1 MQRVVEFLQ
10 SLAND
15 SGLDILITNDI
26 ALALIIALVSLVV
39 VLITISLS
47 PAREVE
53 EVEKVVP
60 AIQEEKHEPIV
71 QRKVP
76 ETVELETTSSEPLP
90 TSDSEVTEELETEQ
104 KVEVQDASAPS
115 QEEAKEEIK
124 EEKKEEKVSWASR
137 LKKGLSRSRTEVWGK
152 LGNIFSGGALDEEAL
167 EEVEEI
173 LYGADIGP
181 VTTSELIEALEER
194 VKQEK
199 MNPDEF
205 TTFIK
210 EFLKEKMEPVQKSRD
225 EALFQYSGEKSEMPK
240 VIMIVGVN
248 GAGKTTT
255 IGKLATKLTN
265 QGAKVVVGAC
275 DTFRAAAVDQLQVWC
290 DRAGATMIRA
300 KEGANPSGVGYDALQ
315 EAINEK
321 ADYCILDTAGRLH
334 TAGNLMEELKKSRDV
349 LKKLMPD
356 APHHVL
362 LVIDAITGQNAIR
375 QAEEF
380 NKTLDLT
387 GLIFTKCDGSSK
399 AGSAVAIVQKLN
411 VPIAYIGVGENVEDL
426 DVFDLGQYLDAL
438 VDA

>member
-26 ALALIIALVSLVV
+26 ALAFIIALVSLVV

-47 PAREVE
+47 PARDVE

-60 AIQEEKHEPIV
+60 TIQEEKHEPIV

-76 ETVELETTSSEPLP
+76 ETVELETTSSEPL
-90 TSDSEVTEELETEQ
+90 TSSDSEVTEELETEQ
-104 KVEVQDASAPS
+104 KVEVQDAPVPS
-115 QEEAKEEIK
+115 LEEAREEIK
-124 EEKKEEKVSWASR
+124 EEKISWASR

-334 TAGNLMEELKKSRDV
+334 TAGYLMEELKKSRDV